1 MRRTVR
7 VLSTAAALAGATLV
21 IAGPASA
28 EPGASCGDPAAS
40 APRSPGTSYD
50 APLPGAPYLS
60 AAPTGPERSGGT
72 KGCAE
77 GSAGRTGEDGVGSA
91 GKAGEEGVGSAGKAG
106 EEGVGSAGRTGGGE
120 DGAAWDDGEEEGQDW
135 DSAPAKDG
143 PPTVEHGVQA
153 GAGGTFSDSV
163 PALAAG
169 GALIA
174 AAAAGA
180 GYRLYGRRRS
190 AGR

>member
-7 VLSTAAALAGATLV
+7 ALSTAAALAGATLV

-28 EPGASCGDPAAS
+28 ESGTPCEDPAAS
-40 APRSPGTSYD
+40 APKSPGKSYD
-50 APLPGAPYLS
+50 DPLPGAPYLS
-60 AAPTGPERSGGT
+60 AAPTGPAWSGGT
-72 KGCAE
+72 KDCAE
-77 GSAGRTGEDGVGSA
+77 GSAGKTGKTGQGDDDPAWEDGD
-91 GKAGEEGVGSAGKAG
+91 
-106 EEGVGSAGRTGGGE
+106 E
-120 DGAAWDDGEEEGQDW
+120 DGQDW
-135 DSAPAKDG
+135 DSAPAKDY

-180 GYRLYGRRRS
+180 GYRLYGRRRP

>member
-1 MRRTVR
+1 T
-7 VLSTAAALAGATLV
+7 LA

-28 EPGASCGDPAAS
+28 ESAAPCEDPAAS
-40 APRSPGTSYD
+40 APKSPGKSDD

-60 AAPTGPERSGGT
+60 AAPTGGPERSGGA
-72 KGCAE
+72 KDCA
-77 GSAGRTGEDGVGSA
+77 AGSA
-91 GKAGEEGVGSAGKAG
+91 GK
-106 EEGVGSAGRTGGGE
+106 TGQTGQGG
-120 DGAAWDDGEEEGQDW
+120 DDPAWDDGDEEGQGR
-135 DSAPAKDG
+135 DSGPAKDD

-174 AAAAGA
+174 ASAAGA
-180 GYRLYGRRRS
+180 GYRLYGRRRP

>member
-7 VLSTAAALAGATLV
+7 ALSTAAALAAATLV

-28 EPGASCGDPAAS
+28 ESGAPCEDPAAS
-40 APRSPGTSYD
+40 APKAPGKSYD
-50 APLPGAPYLS
+50 APLPGSPYLS
-60 AAPTGPERSGGT
+60 AAPGGP
-72 KGCAE
+72 KDCAE
-77 GSAGRTGEDGVGSA
+77 GSAGKT
-91 GKAGEEGVGSAGKAG
+91 
-106 EEGVGSAGRTGGGE
+106 GRTGQG
-120 DGAAWDDGEEEGQDW
+120 DDDPAWDDGDEEGQDW
-135 DSAPAKDG
+135 DSGPAKDD

-180 GYRLYGRRRS
+180 GYRLYGRRRP

>member
-7 VLSTAAALAGATLV
+7 ALSTAAALAGATLV

-28 EPGASCGDPAAS
+28 ESGAPCEDPAAS
-40 APRSPGTSYD
+40 APKSPGKSYD

-60 AAPTGPERSGGT
+60 AAPTGPARSGGA
-72 KGCAE
+72 KDCAE
-77 GSAGRTGEDGVGSA
+77 GAA
-91 GKAGEEGVGSAGKAG
+91 GKAGQ
-106 EEGVGSAGRTGGGE
+106 GG
-120 DGAAWDDGEEEGQDW
+120 DDAWDDQDGQGQSGQDGDGQDW
-135 DSAPAKDG
+135 DSGPAKDD

-180 GYRLYGRRRS
+180 GYRLYGRRRP

>member
-1 MRRTVR
+1 MRRTAR
-7 VLSTAAALAGATLV
+7 ALSTAAALAGATLV

-28 EPGASCGDPAAS
+28 ESGAPCEDPAAS
-40 APRSPGTSYD
+40 APKSPGKSYD
-50 APLPGAPYLS
+50 APLPGAPYLG
-60 AAPTGPERSGGT
+60 AAPTGGPERSGGP
-72 KGCAE
+72 KDCGGDSG
-77 GSAGRTGEDGVGSA
+77 GSGGKTGQTGQAGQGDDGS
-91 GKAGEEGVGSAGKAG
+91 
-106 EEGVGSAGRTGGGE
+106 
-120 DGAAWDDGEEEGQDW
+120 AWDDGDEQGQDW
-135 DSAPAKDG
+135 DSGPAKDD

-180 GYRLYGRRRS
+180 GYRLYGRRRP

>member
-91 GKAGEEGVGSAGKAG
+91 GKAGEEGVGSAG
-106 EEGVGSAGRTGGGE
+106 RTGGGE
-120 DGAAWDDGEEEGQDW
+120 DGAAWDDGDEEGQDW

-180 GYRLYGRRRS
+180 GYRLYGRRRP

>member
-7 VLSTAAALAGATLV
+7 ALSAAALAGATLV

-28 EPGASCGDPAAS
+28 VSGSPCEDPAAS

-50 APLPGAPYLS
+50 APLPGAPFLS
-60 AAPTGPERSGGT
+60 AAPTAPERSGGAEN
-72 KGCAE
+72 CAE
-77 GSAGRTGEDGVGSA
+77 APA
-91 GKAGEEGVGSAGKAG
+91 GK
-106 EEGVGSAGRTGGGE
+106 TGGGGDE
-120 DGAAWDDGEEEGQDW
+120 SARDAGQEGGQDW
-135 DSAPAKDG
+135 NSAPAKDE

-174 AAAAGA
+174 AATAGA
-180 GYRLYGRRRS
+180 GYRLYGRRRP

>member
-7 VLSTAAALAGATLV
+7 ALSTAAALAGATLV

-28 EPGASCGDPAAS
+28 ESAAPCEDPAAS
-40 APRSPGTSYD
+40 APKSPGKSD
-50 APLPGAPYLS
+50 DGPLPGAPYLS
-60 AAPTGPERSGGT
+60 AAPSGPARSGGT
-72 KGCAE
+72 KDCAE
-77 GSAGRTGEDGVGSA
+77 GSAGKTGQ
-91 GKAGEEGVGSAGKAG
+91 
-106 EEGVGSAGRTGGGE
+106 TGQGG
-120 DGAAWDDGEEEGQDW
+120 DDPARDDGDEEGQDW
-135 DSAPAKDG
+135 DSGPAKDD

-174 AAAAGA
+174 ASAAGA
-180 GYRLYGRRRS
+180 GYRLYGRRRP

>member
-7 VLSTAAALAGATLV
+7 ALSTAAALAGATLV

-28 EPGASCGDPAAS
+28 ESGAPCEDPAAS
-40 APRSPGTSYD
+40 ASRSPGKSYD

-60 AAPTGPERSGGT
+60 AAPTGPARSGGT
-72 KGCAE
+72 KDCAE
-77 GSAGRTGEDGVGSA
+77 GSAGKTGQGDDDPAWEDGD
-91 GKAGEEGVGSAGKAG
+91 
-106 EEGVGSAGRTGGGE
+106 E
-120 DGAAWDDGEEEGQDW
+120 DEDGQDW
-135 DSAPAKDG
+135 DSGPAQDD

-153 GAGGTFSDSV
+153 GAGGTFTDSV

-169 GALIA
+169 GALVA

-180 GYRLYGRRRS
+180 GYRLYGRRRP

>member
-7 VLSTAAALAGATLV
+7 ALSTAAALAGATLV
-21 IAGPASA
+21 MAGPASA
-28 EPGASCGDPAAS
+28 ESGAPCEDPAAY
-40 APRSPGTSYD
+40 APRSPGKSYD

-60 AAPTGPERSGGT
+60 AAPTAPERSGGA
-72 KGCAE
+72 KDCAD
-77 GSAGRTGEDGVGSA
+77 APA
-91 GKAGEEGVGSAGKAG
+91 GK
-106 EEGVGSAGRTGGGE
+106 TGGGG
-120 DGAAWDDGEEEGQDW
+120 DASAWDDGGEKGQDW
-135 DSAPAKDG
+135 GSAPAKDD

-180 GYRLYGRRRS
+180 GYRLYGRRRP

>member
-7 VLSTAAALAGATLV
+7 ALFTAAALAGATLA

-28 EPGASCGDPAAS
+28 ESAAPCEDPAAS
-40 APRSPGTSYD
+40 VPRSPGASYD
-50 APLPGAPYLS
+50 ATLPGAPYLS
-60 AAPTGPERSGGT
+60 AAPTGGPERSGGA
-72 KGCAE
+72 KDCAG
-77 GSAGRTGEDGVGSA
+77 GSGGKSGQTGQ
-91 GKAGEEGVGSAGKAG
+91 
-106 EEGVGSAGRTGGGE
+106 TGQTGQGG
-120 DGAAWDDGEEEGQDW
+120 DDSAWDDGDEEGQDW
-135 DSAPAKDG
+135 NSGPAKDD

-174 AAAAGA
+174 ASAAGA
-180 GYRLYGRRRS
+180 GYRLYGRRRP

>member
-7 VLSTAAALAGATLV
+7 ALSTAAALAGAMLV
-21 IAGPASA
+21 IAGPAPASA
-28 EPGASCGDPAAS
+28 ESGAPCEDPAAS
-40 APRSPGTSYD
+40 APKSPGKSYD

-60 AAPTGPERSGGT
+60 AAPTGPARSGGAED
-72 KGCAE
+72 CAE
-77 GSAGRTGEDGVGSA
+77 GGA
-91 GKAGEEGVGSAGKAG
+91 GKAGQ
-106 EEGVGSAGRTGGGE
+106 GGDAWE
-120 DGAAWDDGEEEGQDW
+120 DEDGQDW
-135 DSAPAKDG
+135 DSGPAKDD

-180 GYRLYGRRRS
+180 GYRLYGRRRP

>member
-7 VLSTAAALAGATLV
+7 ALSTAAALAGATLA

-28 EPGASCGDPAAS
+28 ESGAPCEDPAAS
-40 APRSPGTSYD
+40 APRSPGSSYEGTGTRP
-50 APLPGAPYLS
+50 APGAPYLS
-60 AAPTGPERSGGT
+60 DAADPGGKAPTAPAWSGAE
-72 KGCAE
+72 GCA
-77 GSAGRTGEDGVGSA
+77 GGSA
-91 GKAGEEGVGSAGKAG
+91 GK
-106 EEGVGSAGRTGGGE
+106 TGQGGDDLARQGGDDPAREDGDEGGE
-120 DGAAWDDGEEEGQDW
+120 DW
-135 DSAPAKDG
+135 DSGPAKDA

-153 GAGGTFSDSV
+153 GAGGTYTDSV

-180 GYRLYGRRRS
+180 GYRLLGRRRP

>member
-7 VLSTAAALAGATLV
+7 ALSTAAALAGATLA

-28 EPGASCGDPAAS
+28 ESGAPCEDPAAS

-60 AAPTGPERSGGT
+60 AAPSGPARSEGA
-72 KGCAE
+72 KDCAE
-77 GSAGRTGEDGVGSA
+77 GSAGKTGQQ
-91 GKAGEEGVGSAGKAG
+91 
-106 EEGVGSAGRTGGGE
+106 TGQGG
-120 DGAAWDDGEEEGQDW
+120 DDAWDDQGEDGQDW
-135 DSAPAKDG
+135 DSGPAKDA

-153 GAGGTFSDSV
+153 GAGGTFTDSV

-180 GYRLYGRRRS
+180 GYRMFGRRRP

>member
-7 VLSTAAALAGATLV
+7 ALSTAAALVGATLV

-28 EPGASCGDPAAS
+28 ESGTPCEDPAASAS
-40 APRSPGTSYD
+40 APRSPGKSYE

-60 AAPTGPERSGGT
+60 PAPPAPEWSGGP
-72 KGCAE
+72 KDCAP
-77 GSAGRTGEDGVGSA
+77 APA
-91 GKAGEEGVGSAGKAG
+91 GK
-106 EEGVGSAGRTGGGE
+106 TGGGG
-120 DGAAWDDGEEEGQDW
+120 DDSAWDAGEGQGQVW
-135 DSAPAKDG
+135 DSAPAKDD

-174 AAAAGA
+174 AAAGGA
-180 GYRLYGRRRS
+180 GYRLYGRRRP

>member
-7 VLSTAAALAGATLV
+7 ALSTAAALAGATLV
-21 IAGPASA
+21 IAAPASA
-28 EPGASCGDPAAS
+28 EPGAPCGDPAAS
-40 APRSPGTSYD
+40 APREPGTSYD
-50 APLPGAPYLS
+50 APLSGAPYLS
-60 AAPTGPERSGGT
+60 AAPTAPERSGGA
-72 KGCAE
+72 KDCAQAP
-77 GSAGRTGEDGVGSA
+77 AGKTGE
-91 GKAGEEGVGSAGKAG
+91 
-106 EEGVGSAGRTGGGE
+106 GGGGGG
-120 DGAAWDDGEEEGQDW
+120 DDPAWNAGQGEGQGW
-135 DSAPAKDG
+135 DSAPGTDD

-174 AAAAGA
+174 AATAGA
-180 GYRLYGRRRS
+180 GYRLYGRRRP

>member
-7 VLSTAAALAGATLV
+7 ALSTAAALAGATLV

-28 EPGASCGDPAAS
+28 EPGAPCPDPAAS
-40 APRSPGTSYD
+40 AAREPGRSYD

-60 AAPTGPERSGGT
+60 AAPTAPERSGAAE
-72 KGCAE
+72 GCAE
-77 GSAGRTGEDGVGSA
+77 APA
-91 GKAGEEGVGSAGKAG
+91 GK
-106 EEGVGSAGRTGGGE
+106 TGGSG
-120 DGAAWDDGEEEGQDW
+120 DDPAWDAGQKEGQDW
-135 DSAPAKDG
+135 DSAPAQDA

-174 AAAAGA
+174 AATAGA
-180 GYRLYGRRRS
+180 GYRLYGRRRP